1 MPVTARL
8 NLANGQEVGIG
19 AEINIKCEVDG
30 YPSPNITWYLN
41 DQELSNS
48 IGRIQVVENDERL
61 IVRGATPEDSGE
73 YKCLAR
79 NEFSHASHTEKIV
92 VQGKRHYKDLSL
104 NSILPE
110 SLYSVPAG
118 VHVPNHCVDS
128 PFFADCQKIVRGQ
141 YCKHVYYAKFCCRSC
156 TLAGQLSP
164 AAKL

>member
-30 YPSPNITWYLN
+30 SPSPNITWYFN

-79 NEFSHASHTEKIV
+79 NEFSHASHTEQIT
-92 VQGKRHYKDLSL
+92 VQGGFYF
-104 NSILPE
+104 I
-110 SLYSVPAG
+110 
-118 VHVPNHCVDS
+118 
-128 PFFADCQKIVRGQ
+128 
-141 YCKHVYYAKFCCRSC
+141 
-156 TLAGQLSP
+156 
-164 AAKL
+164 